1 MGVSGAHPRGVR
13 GPQGTGPAQRVSWSE
28 SQAEAQR
35 ETGSR
40 SLSRDPPG
48 VNPEPFGVCQPPSA
62 ADWLS
67 NSGNVTTK
75 EMISQE
81 KLLVWQH
88 TK

>member
-35 ETGSR
+35 ETNSP

-48 VNPEPFGVCQPPSA
+48 VKLEPFGVCQPPVQRI
-62 ADWLS
+62 
-67 NSGNVTTK
+67 GFQT
-75 EMISQE
+75 
-81 KLLVWQH
+81 LVMLQPR
-88 TK
+88 K